1 MKKLTYLITAFAL
14 LIFLSSCNKIEADKD
29 VDNCI
34 NKLNQFN
41 KNFEKFY
48 EDGII
53 SKDTLENEESSEYD
67 KLNKLASEYY
77 DLVNN
82 INNQLDSEKNKKAE
96 EYKEAHQKALE
107 NKGDEINSA
116 TALFEENLKKMQNEN
131 DETLVLDETEIE
143 NEENIDDD
151 ETVLKEEELSTDAEE
166 K

>member
-34 NKLNQFN
+34 NKLNLFN
-41 KNFEKFY
+41 NDFEKFY
-48 EDGII
+48 EDGVI
-53 SKDTLENEESSEYD
+53 SKDTLDNEESSEYD

-77 DLVNN
+77 ELVNN
-82 INNQLDSEKNKKAE
+82 INNQLDSEKNKKAQ

-107 NKGDEINSA
+107 NKDEEINSA

-131 DETLVLDETEIE
+131 DEPLVVDETESE
-143 NEENIDDD
+143 NQENLENGDSI
-151 ETVLKEEELSTDAEE
+151 LTDAEE